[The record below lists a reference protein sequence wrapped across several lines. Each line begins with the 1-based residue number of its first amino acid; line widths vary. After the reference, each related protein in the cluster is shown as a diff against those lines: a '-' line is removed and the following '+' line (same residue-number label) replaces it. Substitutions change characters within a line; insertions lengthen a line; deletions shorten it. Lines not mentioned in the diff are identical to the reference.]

1 MDMQLFVQPLLG
13 FLFIGGI
20 IGTIFWIVTSIF
32 WLWMLV
38 DCITNASLR
47 GVEKII
53 WLLVV
58 IFLHFLGALLY
69 FFIARGGRASAPRI

>member
-20 IGTIFWIVTSIF
+20 IGTIFWIVTTVF

-38 DCITNASLR
+38 DCITNTSLK
-47 GVEKII
+47 GAEKIV

-58 IFLHFLGALLY
+58 IFLHFIGALLY
-69 FFIARGGRASAPRI
+69 FLLARGGRAGATRI